1 MVDASSDANTSAC
14 RNEID
19 WDVNAGRRSIAVVRR
34 VMSGDDGP
42 ETRDILLQVIAEDE
56 RAKRCSDLRATREG
70 QIEGAR

>member
-1 MVDASSDANTSAC
+1 MK
-14 RNEID
+14 
-19 WDVNAGRRSIAVVRR
+19 SIGMSTLGVAPLPLFGC